1 LTKEDTIGL
10 QTEIRDVN
18 YNEFVNLLG
27 TAHFT
32 RRSVKEAYE
41 SVERLKPTDLAI
53 ELDLQRF
60 NVLDSVCASCPKR
73 SECDRKCEFV
83 GATDALGNA
92 DANIWLIDMSEYEI
106 AIRIRSVAHPF
117 SSDVRSY
124 ISYADVLFF
133 YDTDDS
139 EEDEVSLWERGFKE
153 KVLDANQRRLELL
166 RRRAPAVW
174 RVLIDE
180 RNALMASRLAWV
192 VSKSLDEGRKP
203 KILAVV
209 GAAHV
214 DGIRELLANPLAIRE
229 NMRRLGLTFTPPT
242 LIRRVKI
249 KGD

>member
-1 LTKEDTIGL
+1 L
-10 QTEIRDVN
+10 QTEIHDLN
-18 YNEFVNLLG
+18 YNDYVTLLG

-32 RRSVKEAYE
+32 KRSVQEAYE

-60 NVLDSVCASCPKR
+60 NVLNGTCASCPKH
-73 SECDRKCEFV
+73 SDCDRKCEFV

-92 DANIWLIDMSEYEI
+92 DASIWLIDMSEYEI
-106 AIRIRSVAHPF
+106 AIRIRSAAYPW
-117 SSDVRSY
+117 SSSGWGY
-124 ISYADVLFF
+124 ITYMPVSFF
-133 YDTDDS
+133 YDHDEDS
-139 EEDEVSLWERGFKE
+139 EEDEVSLWERGFKQ
-153 KVLDANQRRLELL
+153 KVLDASQKRLNTL

-180 RNALMASRLAWV
+180 RNALMAARLAWV
-192 VSKSLDEGRKP
+192 VSKNLDEEKTP

-214 DGIRELLANPLAIRE
+214 DGIKSLLADPSAIKE
-229 NMRRLGLTFTPPT
+229 SMQRLGLRFSPPT
-242 LIRRVKI
+242 QIKRVEI

>member
-1 LTKEDTIGL
+1 MDL
-10 QTEIRDVN
+10 QTEIRDLD

-32 RRSVKEAYE
+32 KRSVREVYEA
-41 SVERLKPTDLAI
+41 VERLKPTDLAI

-60 NVLDSVCASCPKR
+60 NVLNGACASCPKR

-83 GATDALGNA
+83 GATDALGNS

-106 AIRIRSVAHPF
+106 AIRIRSAAYPF
-117 SSDVRSY
+117 SSNARGY
-124 ISYADVLFF
+124 ISYAYMPF
-133 YDTDDS
+133 YYN
-139 EEDEVSLWERGFKE
+139 EEDEANLWERGFKE

-180 RNALMASRLAWV
+180 RNTLMATRLAWII
-192 VSKSLDEGRKP
+192 SKSLDEGRKP

-214 DGIRELLANPLAIRE
+214 DGIKELLANPLTIKE
-229 NMRRLGLTFTPPT
+229 NMHRLDLTFTPPT

-249 KGD
+249 NGD

>member
-1 LTKEDTIGL
+1 MGL
-10 QTEIRDVN
+10 QTEIRDID
-18 YNEFVNLLG
+18 YNEFVSLLG

-32 RRSVKEAYE
+32 KRSVREACE

-60 NVLDSVCASCPKR
+60 NVLNGVCASCPKR
-73 SECDRKCEFV
+73 LECDRKCEFV
-83 GATDALGNA
+83 GATDALGNT

-106 AIRIRSVAHPF
+106 AIRIRSATHPF
-117 SSDVRSY
+117 SSGGWGY
-124 ISYADVLFF
+124 ITYADLPFF
-133 YDTDDS
+133 YDDSDDS
-139 EEDEVSLWERGFKE
+139 DNEEEDEASLWERGYKE
-153 KVLDANQRRLELL
+153 RVLDANQRRLELL

-180 RNALMASRLAWV
+180 RNALMAARLAWI

-214 DGIRELLANPLAIRE
+214 NGIRELLANPSAIKE
-229 NMRRLGLTFTPPT
+229 SMRRLGLTFKPPT
-242 LIRRVKI
+242 LIRRVRI
-249 KGD
+249 NGD

>member
-1 LTKEDTIGL
+1 M
-10 QTEIRDVN
+10 QTEIRNVD
-18 YNEFVNLLG
+18 YNEFVSLLG

-32 RRSVKEAYE
+32 KRSVREAYE
-41 SVERLKPTDLAI
+41 AVRQMKPTDLAI

-60 NVLDSVCASCPKR
+60 NVLNGGCASCPKN
-73 SECDRKCEFV
+73 SKCDRKCEFV
-83 GATDALGNA
+83 GATDALGNT

-106 AIRIRSVAHPF
+106 AIRIRSAAYPF
-117 SSDVRSY
+117 SSGGWGY
-124 ISYADVLFF
+124 INYADVPFF
-133 YDTDDS
+133 YDYEANE

-166 RRRAPAVW
+166 RRQAPAVW

-180 RNALMASRLAWV
+180 RNTLMAARLAWII
-192 VSKSLDEGRKP
+192 SKSLEDERKP

-214 DGIRELLANPLAIRE
+214 DGIRELLANPLAIKE
-229 NMRRLGLTFTPPT
+229 NMRRLNLTFTPPT

-249 KGD
+249 NGD

>member
-1 LTKEDTIGL
+1 MGL
-10 QTEIRDVN
+10 HTEIRDID
-18 YNEFVNLLG
+18 YNEFVSLLG

-32 RRSVKEAYE
+32 KRSVREAYE
-41 SVERLKPTDLAI
+41 AVERLKPTDLAI

-60 NVLDSVCASCPKR
+60 NVLNGACASCPKR

-92 DANIWLIDMSEYEI
+92 DASIWLIDMSEYDI
-106 AIRIRSVAHPF
+106 AIRIRSAAYPF
-117 SSDVRSY
+117 SSNVRGY
-124 ISYADVLFF
+124 ISYVSVPFF
-133 YDTDDS
+133 YDDSEDD

-153 KVLDANQRRLELL
+153 KVIDANQRRLELL

-180 RNALMASRLAWV
+180 RNALMAARLAWI
-192 VSKSLDEGRKP
+192 VSKSLDEDKKP

-214 DGIRELLANPLAIRE
+214 EGIKELLANPSAIKE

-242 LIRRVKI
+242 LIRRVRI